1 MEYQKTIN
9 LLEYTPNQPTKFS
22 TKNQVEIN
30 DDARGTYN
38 TNSQIKFTIS
48 LPRSSLFD
56 YSDAYILVGG
66 NITVA
71 PLAAGRRN
79 NKNNNIQAV
88 FTSCA
93 LFTNCISEINNTQ
106 IDGAKETDVIMP
118 MYSLTKYGNNYS
130 KTSGR
135 LWQYHRDEPALTN
148 ADIID
153 NFPGNSTSYKFKQKI
168 TGSTGDDGTKAVQIM
183 LPLKYLSNFWRTLE
197 KPLINCEVI
206 LIMAWSMNCVIS
218 NAIAN
223 QETAFLISDT
233 KPYVPVVTLST
244 QDNAKVFQQSKSRFK
259 CTIDWN
265 NIK

>member
-1 MEYQKTIN
+1 
-9 LLEYTPNQPTKFS
+9 
-22 TKNQVEIN
+22 
-30 DDARGTYN
+30 
-38 TNSQIKFTIS
+38 
-48 LPRSSLFD
+48 
-56 YSDAYILVGG
+56 
-66 NITVA
+66 
-71 PLAAGRRN
+71 
-79 NKNNNIQAV
+79 
-88 FTSCA
+88 
-93 LFTNCISEINNTQ
+93 
-106 IDGAKETDVIMP
+106 

-130 KTSGR
+130 KASGR

-148 ADIID
+148 AGIID
-153 NFPGNSTSYKFKQKI
+153 STSYKFKQKI

-183 LPLKYLSNFWRTLE
+183 LPLKYLSNFWRTLK
-197 KPLINCEVI
+197 KPLINCEII
-206 LIMAWSMNCVIS
+206 LIMTWSMNCVIS